1 MGKSN
6 IFIDPDI
13 DMNSKEMITVIIQF
27 KTKPAQ
33 VAVTIAEKS
42 GVPLSLEN
50 ANWAVEHSHARFQE
64 DVKRFLVSKRIP
76 YSINHIYKS
85 ALNGVSM
92 SIPAYEIKTL
102 LKFNEIESIHANK
115 EYHLDPPS
123 QNNLM

>member
-6 IFIDPDI
+6 IYIDPEI

-33 VAVTIAEKS
+33 VAVAIAEKS

-102 LKFNEIESIHANK
+102 LNFNEIESIHANK
-115 EYHLDPPS
+115 EYHLDPP
-123 QNNLM
+123 QQMNLM